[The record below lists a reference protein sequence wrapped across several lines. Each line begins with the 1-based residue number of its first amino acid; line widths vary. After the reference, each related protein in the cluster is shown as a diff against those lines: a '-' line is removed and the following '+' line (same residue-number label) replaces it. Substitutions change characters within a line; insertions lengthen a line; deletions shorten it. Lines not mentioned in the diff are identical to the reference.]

1 MNDLATA
8 VIEHIRTLTVTQGQG
23 AGLPFEVFP
32 WESDFVS
39 GALAPGVDVA
49 ALTIAR
55 GNGKTTFCAAIAHA
69 ALCGPLA
76 VERGETVVVASSF
89 EQARLTFDHVC
100 SFIGY
105 ENLKDRSR
113 YRLWDSA
120 QLARLRCLEHGTQLR
135 CLASD
140 PRRMHGIAPSL
151 VLADEPAQWEGA
163 KSEKAYAALQTSM
176 GKIEGAKLIALGTRP
191 IGTGH
196 WFAQLLGGGADYS
209 QSHHSAKDDDPFDP
223 DTWAKANPSLG
234 HMPTLAKVIEREAER
249 AKAQPDVLPQFEAYR
264 LNKGVS
270 DTVESLLIGADI
282 WAEAEGEAPIGL
294 RYCLG
299 LDLGTSAAQSAA
311 AGFWVDSGR
320 LECFSVFPHLPG
332 LVERGRLDGVG
343 NLYVKMAER
352 GELLQLGQ
360 HTSDISGLLLTVLK
374 RWGVPMS
381 ITIDRWREADLR
393 ESLIAIEFPY
403 VPIVVRGQGFKD
415 GAEDVRLFRR
425 KVLDGEVVPVESLLL
440 RSAMSQARV
449 VTDASGNSKLAKQ
462 TEGGRRLRA
471 RDDAAAASILAISA
485 GSRIVEELP
494 SGGMVLV
501 S

>member
-8 VIEHIRTLTVTQGQG
+8 VIEHIRSLTVTQGQG
-23 AGLPFEVFP
+23 AGLPFAVFP
-32 WESDFVS
+32 WERRFVH

-76 VERGETVVVASSF
+76 VQRGETVVVASSF

-120 QLARLRCLEHGTQLR
+120 QLARLRCLEHETQLR

-151 VLADEPAQWEGA
+151 LLADEPAQWEGS
-163 KSEKAYAALQTSM
+163 KSEKAYAALQTSL
-176 GKIEGAKLIALGTRP
+176 GKIEGARLVALGTKP
-191 IGTGH
+191 IGNQH
-196 WFAQLLGGGADYS
+196 WFSQLLDGGADYS
-209 QSHHSAKDDDPFDP
+209 QSHHAAKDDDPFDP
-223 DTWAKANPSLG
+223 AVWAKANPSLPY
-234 HMPTLAKVIEREAER
+234 MPTLAKVINREAER

-270 DTVESLLIGADI
+270 DTAESLLLSADV
-282 WAEAEGEAPIGL
+282 WERAEGNAPVGL

-299 LDLGTSAAQSAA
+299 LDLGSNAAQSAA
-311 AGFWVDSGR
+311 AGFWPDSGR
-320 LECFSVFPHLPG
+320 LDCFAVFPSTPNLI
-332 LVERGRLDGVG
+332 ERGRMDGVQG
-343 NLYVKMAER
+343 LYVKMHER
-352 GELLQLGQ
+352 NELLTLGT
-360 HTSDISGLLLTVLK
+360 HTSDISGLLRTVLE
-374 RWGVPMS
+374 RWGIPDS

-393 ESLIAIEFPY
+393 EALDVVEFPY
-403 VPIVVRGQGFKD
+403 IQIVVRGQGFKD
-415 GAEDVRLFRR
+415 GSEDVRLMRR
-425 KVLDGEVVPVESLLL
+425 AVLDGKVTPVVSLLL
-440 RSAMSQARV
+440 RNAMSEARV
-449 VTDASGNSKLAKQ
+449 VTDAAGNSKLAKQ

-471 RDDAAAASILAISA
+471 RDDAAAAAILAISA
-485 GSRIVEELP
+485 GSRIVEEP
-494 SGGMVLV
+494 ASGGMVLV